1 MAGNDTP
8 RPLPTPF
15 AVRADGPATG
25 RLDRSICRLYTPHAM
40 TTRTPPKSRRR
51 PRRSSASRV
60 TDDARAVALNLFDA
74 PLKHRTLEEQA
85 YEHIRSA
92 LIQGRLAPGQKI
104 VAAAV
109 ARAAG
114 TSRIPV
120 LQALRRLESEG
131 FVRINP
137 HRDVVVSGLSPEEFR
152 ERFLIMASLEALCI
166 REAHGRI
173 APVTLQRLREVQAE
187 IVAARRAGDTGRAV
201 TADGRFHRLLWEIS
215 GLRQVL
221 TILQNVWDRGEYYRV
236 IMHARRGGFAA
247 ESIAE
252 HQDILIALETGDT
265 ARAARAVERHR
276 LRAMER
282 LAHTT

>member
-1 MAGNDTP
+1 MQKAP
-8 RPLPTPF
+8 
-15 AVRADGPATG
+15 
-25 RLDRSICRLYTPHAM
+25 
-40 TTRTPPKSRRR
+40 RR
-51 PRRSSASRV
+51 PRSKPVPTAAGATGPARRGAV
-60 TDDARAVALNLFDA
+60 DAGSLFEV
-74 PLKHRTLEEQA
+74 PLRHRTLEEQA

-92 LIQGRLAPGQKI
+92 LIAGRLAPGQRI
-104 VAAAV
+104 VASAI

-137 HRDVVVSGLSPEEFR
+137 HRDVVVSGLSEEEFR
-152 ERFLIMASLEALCI
+152 ERFLMMAVLEALCV
-166 REAHGRI
+166 REANGKI
-173 APVTLQRLREVQAE
+173 APVTLQRLREVHGE
-187 IVAARRAGDTGRAV
+187 IVTARRAGDTGRAV
-201 TADGRFHRLLWEIS
+201 TADGRFHRMLWEMS
-215 GLRQVL
+215 GLRQVVQV
-221 TILQNVWDRGEYYRV
+221 LQNVWDRGEYYRV

-252 HQDILIALETGDT
+252 HEEILTALEAGDT

-282 LAHTT
+282 LARTT

>member
-1 MAGNDTP
+1 MQARKARKPVVAVSKAAPPAG
-8 RPLPTPF
+8 
-15 AVRADGPATG
+15 G
-25 RLDRSICRLYTPHAM
+25 
-40 TTRTPPKSRRR
+40 
-51 PRRSSASRV
+51 
-60 TDDARAVALNLFDA
+60 LFDV
-74 PLKHRTLEEQA
+74 PLRHRTLEEQA
-85 YEHIRSA
+85 YEHIRTA
-92 LIQGRLAPGQKI
+92 LVAGRLAPGQRI

-152 ERFLIMASLEALCI
+152 ERFLLMATLEALCV
-166 REAHGRI
+166 REAEGKI
-173 APVTLQRLREVQAE
+173 APVTLQRLRALHTE
-187 IVAARRAGDTGRAV
+187 IVAARKAGDTSRAV
-201 TADGRFHRLLWEIS
+201 NADTKFHRMLWEMS

-221 TILQNVWDRGEYYRV
+221 HVLQNVWDRGEYYRV

-252 HQDILIALETGDT
+252 HEEILIALEAGDT
-265 ARAARAVERHR
+265 ARASRAVERHR
-276 LRAMER
+276 LRAMGR
-282 LAHTT
+282 LAETT